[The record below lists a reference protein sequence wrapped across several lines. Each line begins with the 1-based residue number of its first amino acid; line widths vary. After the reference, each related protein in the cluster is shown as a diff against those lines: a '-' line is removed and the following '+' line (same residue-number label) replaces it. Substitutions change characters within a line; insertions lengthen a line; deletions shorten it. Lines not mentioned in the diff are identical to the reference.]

1 MEKYIPPF
9 DLTVEMFEKSARIAE
24 NLGRLSS
31 VNELER
37 LPRLRKISKLKSIH
51 SSLAIENNT
60 LSLQEVTSIIDGK
73 RIAGPKEDVI
83 AVKNAFRAYEMMEN
97 VNAFKVED
105 LLNVHGKM
113 MESLTPEAGK
123 IRTKN
128 VGVFDGSGSLV
139 HMAPP
144 PEMAQELIY
153 ELFDWVE
160 NSDVPMLIK
169 SSVFHYEFEFIHPF
183 NDGNGRMGRLWQTI
197 LLSTWKPIFKYI
209 PIESVIKD
217 NQSEYYQ
224 SIKRSTSEGKS
235 NAFVLFMLKVIDKAV
250 EDILVGSRLHYNH
263 LSNQIERLMNA
274 MESYPLSAVE
284 IMERLGLK
292 SKVSF
297 RQNYLLPALEA
308 GLISMTEPQK
318 PTSKNQ
324 RYYKN

>member
-144 PEMAQELIY
+144 PEMAQKLIY

-160 NSDVPMLIK
+160 KSDVPMLIK

-183 NDGNGRMGRLWQTI
+183 NDGNGRMGRLWQTL

-224 SIKRSTSEGKS
+224 AIKRSTSEGKS